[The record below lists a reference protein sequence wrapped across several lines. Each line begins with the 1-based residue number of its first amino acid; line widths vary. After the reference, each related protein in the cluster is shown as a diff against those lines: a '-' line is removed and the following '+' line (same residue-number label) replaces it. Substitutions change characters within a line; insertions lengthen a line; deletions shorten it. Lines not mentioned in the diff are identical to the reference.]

1 MRCIASS
8 SVISVNSAS
17 SASSTRSGSELVAGA
32 KRAGATTA
40 SRARFTPM
48 LSVKNHRRRALGCVA
63 GCSAIGCGAAP
74 GAVTSALCCCCRSAR
89 SNANGGTM
97 LDPLAALDGGP
108 GGSEGS
114 RDFDEADEPPAA
126 WVCPFCIWWEII
138 SRSMLARSRE
148 MRRLA
153 RSLMRR

>member
-8 SVISVNSAS
+8 SVISANSAS
-17 SASSTRSGSELVAGA
+17 SASSTRSGPELVAGA
-32 KRAGATTA
+32 ERAGASA

-48 LSVKNHRRRALGCVA
+48 LSVKNHRRPALGCVA

-74 GAVTSALCCCCRSAR
+74 GAVTPALCCCCWPAR
-89 SNANGGTM
+89 SHASGGTM

-108 GGSEGS
+108 GGSEGN
-114 RDFDEADEPPAA
+114 RDFDEADEPAA
-126 WVCPFCIWWEII
+126 WVCTFCTWWEII
-138 SRSMLARSRE
+138 SRSILARSRE